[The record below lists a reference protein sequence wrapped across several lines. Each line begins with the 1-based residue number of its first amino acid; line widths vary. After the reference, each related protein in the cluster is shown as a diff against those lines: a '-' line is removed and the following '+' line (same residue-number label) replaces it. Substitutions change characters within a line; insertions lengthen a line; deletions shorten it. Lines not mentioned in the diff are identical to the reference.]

1 MKATVETLEGNKV
14 KVSVEVDETEF
25 ESAVDDAFR
34 RIAREV
40 RIPGFRPGKAPRR
53 VLEAQLGTG
62 FAREEALRHA
72 LPEYYAQAV
81 RENDVDVIAPP
92 EIDITGGEEDG
103 PVVFDAVVEIRPEIA
118 ISGHDDLT
126 VTIPSPLVSDEEV
139 DAQVERLR
147 QNFAEL
153 ATVDRAA
160 HDGDNV
166 TIDIA
171 GWEDDEP
178 VSGLTADDYL
188 YEVGAG
194 AVVAEIDDQLRGAK
208 VGDILEFDA
217 EHPDPDS
224 EASLRIR
231 IMVKEIKEKV
241 LPEVDDEWAN
251 EASEFETVEA
261 LREDLRKRSA
271 MTRVIMAQMGLRNGA
286 AQAAGD
292 LVDADDV
299 PEAMVSAEMEHRL
312 QDLAMRLQ
320 AQGMDFDSYMAASG
334 QDQEGMVAELRDA
347 AVMATKADLALRGIA
362 EAEGLDATEEDL
374 DEELEKL
381 AERVE
386 QTPAEVRLALE
397 EGDQIPAVR
406 SDLRKR
412 KALDWLVEHVQI
424 VDEDGTPV
432 DRADLEAPEIE
443 EPEDDQSEAEIEIE
457 AAAEAD
463 ENEEEQ
469 G

>member
-118 ISGHDDLT
+118 IRGHDDLT

-160 HDGDNV
+160 QDGDNV

-362 EAEGLDATEEDL
+362 EAEGLDATEGDL

-432 DRADLEAPEIE
+432 DRADLEAPEVE

>member
-72 LPEYYAQAV
+72 LPEYYAKAV

-261 LREDLRKRSA
+261 LRDDLRERSA

-320 AQGMDFDSYMAASG
+320 AQGMDFDGYMAASG

-463 ENEEEQ
+463 ENLEEQ

>member
-53 VLEAQLGTG
+53 VLEAQMGTG

-81 RENDVDVIAPP
+81 REHEVDVIAPP
-92 EIDITGGEEDG
+92 EIDITGGEEEG

-118 ISGHDDLT
+118 ISGHDALT
-126 VTIPSPLVSDEEV
+126 VTIPSPVVSDEEV
-139 DAQVERLR
+139 DAQVDRLR
-147 QNFAEL
+147 ENFAEL
-153 ATVDRAA
+153 ETVDRAA
-160 HDGDNV
+160 QDGDNV

-178 VSGLTADDYL
+178 ISGLTADDYL

-224 EASLRIR
+224 EASLRLR
-231 IMVKEIKEKV
+231 ILVKEVKEKV
-241 LPEVDDEWAN
+241 LPGVDDEWAN
-251 EASEFETVEA
+251 EASEFDTVEE
-261 LREDLRKRSA
+261 LRDDLRKRSA

-286 AQAAGD
+286 AQAAGE
-292 LVDADDV
+292 LVDPDAV

-320 AQGMDFDSYMAASG
+320 AQGMDFESYMAASG
-334 QDQEGMVAELRDA
+334 QDQEAMVGELREA
-347 AVMATKADLALRGIA
+347 AVMATKADLALRAIA
-362 EAEGLDATEEDL
+362 EAEGLEATEEDL
-374 DEELEKL
+374 EEEFEKL
-381 AERVE
+381 AQRVE
-386 QTPAEVRLALE
+386 QTPTEVRLALE
-397 EGDQIPAVR
+397 EGDQLPAVR

-424 VDEDGTPV
+424 VDEEGTAV
-432 DRADLEAPEIE
+432 DRADLEAPEID
-443 EPEDDQSEAEIEIE
+443 EPEIDES
-457 AAAEAD
+457 EAD

>member
-53 VLEAQLGTG
+53 VLEAQMGTG

-81 RENDVDVIAPP
+81 REHEVDVIAPP
-92 EIDITGGEEDG
+92 EIDITGGEEEG

-118 ISGHDDLT
+118 ISGHDALT
-126 VTIPSPLVSDEEV
+126 VTIPSPVVSDEEV
-139 DAQVERLR
+139 DAQVDRLR
-147 QNFAEL
+147 ENFAEL
-153 ATVDRAA
+153 ETVDRAA
-160 HDGDNV
+160 QDGDNV

-178 VSGLTADDYL
+178 ISGLTADDYL

-224 EASLRIR
+224 EASLRLR
-231 IMVKEIKEKV
+231 ILVKEVKEKV
-241 LPEVDDEWAN
+241 LPGVDDEWAN
-251 EASEFETVEA
+251 EASEFDTVEE
-261 LREDLRKRSA
+261 LRDDLRKRSA

-286 AQAAGD
+286 AQAAGE
-292 LVDADDV
+292 LVDPDAV

-320 AQGMDFDSYMAASG
+320 AQGMDFESYMAASG
-334 QDQEGMVAELRDA
+334 QDQEAMVGELREA
-347 AVMATKADLALRGIA
+347 AVMATKADLALRAIA
-362 EAEGLDATEEDL
+362 EAEGLEATEEDL
-374 DEELEKL
+374 EEEFEKL
-381 AERVE
+381 AQRVE
-386 QTPAEVRLALE
+386 QTPTEVRLALE
-397 EGDQIPAVR
+397 AGDQLPAVR

-424 VDEDGTPV
+424 VDEEGTAV
-432 DRADLEAPEIE
+432 DRADLEAPEID
-443 EPEDDQSEAEIEIE
+443 EPEIDES
-457 AAAEAD
+457 EAD

>member
-14 KVSVEVDETEF
+14 KVSVEVDESEF
-25 ESAVDDAFR
+25 ESAMDDAFR

-53 VLEAQLGTG
+53 VLEAQLGSG
-62 FAREEALRHA
+62 FAREEALRHT

-92 EIDITGGEEDG
+92 EIDITAGEEDG
-103 PVVFDAVVEIRPEIA
+103 PVVFDAVVEIRPELPV
-118 ISGHDDLT
+118 SGHGDLT
-126 VTIPSPLVSDEEV
+126 VTIPSPVVSDEEV
-139 DAQVERLR
+139 DAQVDRLR

-153 ATVDRAA
+153 EVVDRPAK
-160 HDGDNV
+160 DGDNV

-194 AVVAEIDDQLRGAK
+194 AVVPEIDEQLRGAK

-224 EASLRIR
+224 DAQLRLR
-231 IMVKEIKEKV
+231 VMVKEIKEKV

-251 EASEFETVEA
+251 EASEFETVEE
-261 LREDLRKRSA
+261 LREDLRKRAA
-271 MTRVIMAQMGLRNGA
+271 MTRVVMAQMGLRNGA
-286 AQAAGD
+286 AQSAGE
-292 LVDADDV
+292 LIAEEDV
-299 PEAMVSAEMEHRL
+299 PEAMIAAEMEHRL
-312 QDLAMRLQ
+312 QDMLMRLQ
-320 AQGMDFDSYMAASG
+320 AQGVDFEGYLAATG
-334 QDQEGMVAELRDA
+334 QDQEAVVAELRES
-347 AVMATKADLALRGIA
+347 AVLASRADLALRGIA
-362 EAEGLDATEEDL
+362 EAEGLEVTDEDL

-381 AERVE
+381 AQRVE

-397 EGDQIPAVR
+397 EGDQLPAVR

-412 KALDWLVEHVQI
+412 KALDWLVANVAI
-424 VDEDGTPV
+424 VDEDGNAV
-432 DRADLEAPEIE
+432 DRADLEVPEPDE
-443 EPEDDQSEAEIEIE
+443 DDDTTDEADETDGDESEDDQ
-457 AAAEAD
+457 
-463 ENEEEQ
+463 
-469 G
+469 

>member
-118 ISGHDDLT
+118 IRGHDDLT

-160 HDGDNV
+160 QDGDNV

-224 EASLRIR
+224 EATLRIR

-251 EASEFETVEA
+251 EASEFETLEA

-386 QTPAEVRLALE
+386 QTSAEVRLALE

-424 VDEDGTPV
+424 VDEDGAPV
-432 DRADLEAPEIE
+432 DRADLEAPEVE

>member
-53 VLEAQLGTG
+53 VLEAQMGTG

-81 RENDVDVIAPP
+81 REHEVDVIAPP
-92 EIDITGGEEDG
+92 EIDITGGEEEG

-118 ISGHDDLT
+118 ISGHDALT
-126 VTIPSPLVSDEEV
+126 VTIPSPVVSDEEV
-139 DAQVERLR
+139 DAQVDRLR
-147 QNFAEL
+147 ENFAEL
-153 ATVDRAA
+153 ETVDRAA
-160 HDGDNV
+160 QDGDNV

-178 VSGLTADDYL
+178 ISGLTADDYL
-188 YEVGAG
+188 YEVGAA

-224 EASLRIR
+224 EASLRLR
-231 IMVKEIKEKV
+231 ILVKEVKEKV
-241 LPEVDDEWAN
+241 LPGVDDEWAN
-251 EASEFETVEA
+251 EASEFDTVEE
-261 LREDLRKRSA
+261 LRDDLRKRSA

-286 AQAAGD
+286 AQAAGE
-292 LVDADDV
+292 LVDPDAV

-320 AQGMDFDSYMAASG
+320 AQGMDFESYMAASG
-334 QDQEGMVAELRDA
+334 QDQEAMVGELREA
-347 AVMATKADLALRGIA
+347 AVMATKADLALRAIA
-362 EAEGLDATEEDL
+362 EAEGLEATEEDL
-374 DEELEKL
+374 EEEFEKL
-381 AERVE
+381 AQRVE
-386 QTPAEVRLALE
+386 QTPTEVRLALE
-397 EGDQIPAVR
+397 EGDQLPAVR

-424 VDEDGTPV
+424 VDEEGTAV
-432 DRADLEAPEIE
+432 DRADLEAPEID
-443 EPEDDQSEAEIEIE
+443 EPEIDES
-457 AAAEAD
+457 EAD